1 MEMTVHQVTTLPD
14 KTLTDICKDFPDFTP
29 NSSVILIGRATSLE
43 IYRDLFLYAN
53 RGIMGNIKNTTVAKH
68 DFQKNDEQFIDD
80 PSREFLLKLSL
91 FNESLFNSASLRQPS
106 IKGLEEFDKIEL
118 KRKLQRIVDIL

>member
-1 MEMTVHQVTTLPD
+1 MDLDIHQITVLPPKILND
-14 KTLTDICKDFPDFTP
+14 VCKEFPDFTP
-29 NSSVILIGRATSLE
+29 NTSVILIGRATPLE

-53 RGIMGNIKNTTVAKH
+53 SRILNCAKDTKVAKH
-68 DFQKNDEQFIDD
+68 DFQKDDERFIDD
-80 PSREFLLKLSL
+80 QSQEFLIKMAL

-118 KRKLQRIVDIL
+118 KRKLQQIVDIL

>member
-1 MEMTVHQVTTLPD
+1 MEMTVHQVTTLPKD
-14 KTLTDICKDFPDFTP
+14 TLDNICEEFPDFTP

-53 RGIMGNIKNTTVAKH
+53 RGIMGNVKNTTVAKH
-68 DFQKNDEQFIDD
+68 DFQKGDDKFIDD
-80 PSREFLLKLSL
+80 QSHEFLLKLSL
-91 FNESLFNSASLRQPS
+91 FNESLFNSSSLRQPS

-118 KRKLQRIVDIL
+118 KRKLQQIVDIL